1 MQPALQVLPFWAQIA
16 LAVVPALGALFAAL
30 GLLLNVQQSRRT
42 NAQAR
47 AALVATC
54 LTGFAEDEEIQKAF
68 YAIEYS
74 EFRYD
79 RDFHRSSE
87 EREVDKLLRHF
98 ANLAL
103 AWQVGLLSTADVR
116 PVQYYVLRITRNP
129 EIKKYLEFI
138 ADWSKQEGL
147 GEHPYA
153 MLTKLS
159 EELAK

>member
-1 MQPALQVLPFWAQIA
+1 MTGTFTDQV
-16 LAVVPALGALFAAL
+16 
-30 GLLLNVQQSRRT
+30 
-42 NAQAR
+42 
-47 AALVATC
+47 
-54 LTGFAEDEEIQKAF
+54 
-68 YAIEYS
+68 
-74 EFRYD
+74 
-79 RDFHRSSE
+79 E

-129 EIKKYLEFI
+129 EIVKKYLEFI

>member
-1 MQPALQVLPFWAQIA
+1 MTGTFTDQV
-16 LAVVPALGALFAAL
+16 
-30 GLLLNVQQSRRT
+30 
-42 NAQAR
+42 
-47 AALVATC
+47 
-54 LTGFAEDEEIQKAF
+54 
-68 YAIEYS
+68 
-74 EFRYD
+74 
-79 RDFHRSSE
+79 E

-153 MLTKLS
+153 VLTKLS